1 MSKHVWLPD
10 SRTSLTDVRQRRIL
24 TASDPTSVYAKMV
37 FIETPIFTRQVQELL
52 TDDEYRELQ
61 KALVNR
67 PDAGSL
73 IVGSG
78 GLRKIRW
85 AKQGRGKRG
94 GVRVIYYWA
103 VSPEQILMLFMYPK
117 GERDDLTPVQIK
129 MLKQIVEEEYP

>member
-1 MSKHVWLPD
+1 MVIVE
-10 SRTSLTDVRQRRIL
+10 TS
-24 TASDPTSVYAKMV
+24 
-37 FIETPIFTRQVQELL
+37 IFTRQVQELL

-73 IVGSG
+73 IVGSR

-85 AKQGRGKRG
+85 AKQGSGKRG

-103 VSPEQILMLFMYPK
+103 VSQERILMLFMYPK
-117 GERDDLTPVQIK
+117 GQRDDLTPVQIK
-129 MLKQIVEEEYP
+129 ILRQIVEEEYP